1 MCIFC
6 QNGNSL
12 KTAHSKM
19 AFWDSKK
26 KNTGLNKT
34 LMCEQLQQQQ
44 KKNIKGFFNNHD
56 SIFVILSEMEE
67 LKNFRNSNK

>member
-1 MCIFC
+1 
-6 QNGNSL
+6 
-12 KTAHSKM
+12 
-19 AFWDSKK
+19 
-26 KNTGLNKT
+26 
-34 LMCEQLQQQQ
+34 MCEQLQQQQ